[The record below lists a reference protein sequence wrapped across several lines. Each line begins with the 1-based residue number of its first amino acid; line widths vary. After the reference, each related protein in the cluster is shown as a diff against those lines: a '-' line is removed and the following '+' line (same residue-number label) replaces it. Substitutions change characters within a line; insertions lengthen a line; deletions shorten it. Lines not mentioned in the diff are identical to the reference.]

1 MYVAT
6 GMIEIL
12 GPNSLLCWAPDMQTD
27 TQTDIPLI
35 GAWLNLI
42 QLYDSPLKFYTF
54 CKIDDCADL
63 MWTPQ

>member
-12 GPNSLLCWAPDMQTD
+12 GPNSLLCWAPDTQTD

-35 GAWLNLI
+35 GA
-42 QLYDSPLKFYTF
+42 
-54 CKIDDCADL
+54 
-63 MWTPQ
+63 

>member
-12 GPNSLLCWAPDMQTD
+12 GPNFCVGPLTD

-35 GAWLNLI
+35 GA
-42 QLYDSPLKFYTF
+42 
-54 CKIDDCADL
+54 
-63 MWTPQ
+63 